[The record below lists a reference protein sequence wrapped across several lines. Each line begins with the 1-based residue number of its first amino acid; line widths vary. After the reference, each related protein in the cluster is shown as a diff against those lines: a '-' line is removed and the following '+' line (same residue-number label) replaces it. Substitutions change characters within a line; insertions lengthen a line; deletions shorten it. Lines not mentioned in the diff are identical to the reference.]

1 MRHAPTVY
9 GLFEATLHG
18 QYQALVAGI
27 LLTLLVAWRVGAS
40 VGPDTLVPDA
50 RFSLRNFVEVLFEG
64 ICSLA
69 HDAIGHD
76 WKKYMPLLGTLG
88 LFILVSNLMGIVPG
102 LGGPTSYVETNLSWA
117 IISVLTAELAAIR
130 VNGIVGWAKHMAPGP
145 WWLAPLMFPVE
156 LFSHLVRFVSLTIR
170 LTANMFADHTL
181 LAIFIGGFG
190 TTVAVLF
197 PWVVLGL
204 GIFICFVQ
212 AFIFTFLTM
221 LYIGQGVG
229 ESH

>member
-1 MRHAPTVY
+1 MHHAPTIY
-9 GLFEATLHG
+9 GLLDSTLPVLH
-18 QYQALVAGI
+18 QSIVLAV
-27 LLTLLVAWRVGAS
+27 LLVLLIAWRIGAA
-40 VGPDTLVPDA
+40 VGPDTLIPDA
-50 RFSLRNFVEVLFEG
+50 RFSLRNVVEVLFEG

-69 HDAIGHD
+69 HDVIGHE
-76 WKKYMPLLGTLG
+76 WRKYMPFLGTLG
-88 LFILVSNLMGIVPG
+88 LFILVGNLMCVVPG

-117 IISVLTAELAAIR
+117 IISVMTAEIAAMR
-130 VNGIVGWAKHMAPGP
+130 VNGVGGWAKHMAPGP

-181 LAIFIGGFG
+181 LMISLSGFG
-190 TTVAVLF
+190 GVIALLF
-197 PWVVLGL
+197 PWVVLAL
-204 GIFICFVQ
+204 DLFVCFVQ

-221 LYIGQGVG
+221 IYIGQGVE

>member
-1 MRHAPTVY
+1 MHHAPTIY
-9 GLFEATLHG
+9 GALEASVPVIVQTV
-18 QYQALVAGI
+18 VAAVLI
-27 LLTLLVAWRVGAS
+27 TLLVAWRVGAS
-40 VGPDTLVPDA
+40 IGPDALVPDA
-50 RFSLRNFVEVLFEG
+50 RFSLRNVVEVLFEG

-88 LFILVSNLMGIVPG
+88 LFILIANLMGTVPG

-117 IISVLTAELAAIR
+117 ILSVVTSEVAAMR
-130 VNGIVGWAKHMAPGP
+130 VNGIAGWAKHMAPGP

-181 LAIFIGGFG
+181 VAIFVGGFG
-190 TTVAVLF
+190 ATVAILF
-197 PWVVLGL
+197 PWIVLAL
-204 GIFICFVQ
+204 SVFVCFVQ

-221 LYIGQGVG
+221 LYIGLGTE